1 MSSYSSSTQKKYW
14 TFKDA
19 EELLKYRR
27 NANYKYIHSNENSNK
42 VGFHDTNLCSFAIRA
57 NGLSYGKLPYFLGR
71 PSLYVAFSENVVLFL
86 RGRT

>member
-1 MSSYSSSTQKKYW
+1 MILVLNVYNFRTNITLGSKLFSKGPNKMSSYSSSTQKKYW

-27 NANYKYIHSNENSNK
+27 NANYKYIHSNENSFK

-57 NGLSYGKLPYFLGR
+57 
-71 PSLYVAFSENVVLFL
+71 
-86 RGRT
+86 